1 MNPIP
6 KKRLLVLGFD
16 AMDVELVRSW
26 SAAGYLPTFR
36 RLFENSAWAQY
47 SEPPEYLNGVPWTN
61 INTGLG
67 PLQNDFYSLAKFC
80 PDSYRLRQAKADDVK
95 GDPFWKWFA
104 QSERRIV
111 VADVP
116 YSIPRSDYG
125 GKQYCGWGQHD
136 VAWSQTSVPRGLFH
150 DLSTRFGN
158 HPLPY
163 CHNYSTATDSLLH
176 LRSGLLTGIERR
188 TALFK
193 SLIGEHDWELFYGVY
208 SEPHC
213 AGHLMWHLE
222 DASHPQYNPEQA
234 AVAGHALRE
243 VYAGIDRA
251 LGELI
256 GCVDAGT
263 TCVIFFSH
271 GMGPNYHAEHLFAQF
286 VERFNLWWRG
296 ESPKSLSQNG
306 RRGPWDSLWRG
317 SVGRIPA
324 AWRASVK
331 HQLPLS
337 FRNWITIKREQN
349 PSRWSRMPAFS
360 IPRDGYS
367 SLRVN
372 LAGRESEGRV
382 GTGDEYT
389 RYLDAFT
396 EALSQLVNAEN
407 GERVVEQMF
416 RADQRINP
424 MKLGSGPD
432 LVVWWSK
439 RRPIRAIHSGTL
451 GTIAGEFTDLRSG
464 EHVMRGML
472 LVSQLH
478 AKRGRHTIPGMKGV
492 DIPVTLC
499 ELGGVQ
505 PRIALEGTS
514 RAGEFLTH

>member
-1 MNPIP
+1 MNAIP

-26 SAAGYLPTFR
+26 AAAGYLPTFR
-36 RLFENSAWAQY
+36 RLLENSAWTQY
-47 SEPPEYLNGVPWTN
+47 TEPPEYLNGVPWTN

-67 PLQNDFYSLAKFC
+67 PLRNDFYSVSKFY
-80 PDSYRLRQAKADDVK
+80 PGSYRMRQTRADDVK

-116 YSIPRSDYG
+116 YSIPRTDYG

-136 VAWSQTSVPRGLFH
+136 VAWKKTSVPHGLLY
-150 DLSTRFGN
+150 DLSTRFGI

-163 CHNYSTATDSLLH
+163 CHNYSAETDSLLY
-176 LRSGLLTGIERR
+176 LRPGLLTGIERR
-188 TALFK
+188 TALLK
-193 SLIGEHDWELFYGVY
+193 SLIGERDWDLFYGVY

-222 DASHPQYNPEQA
+222 DESHPQHSQEQV
-234 AVAGHALRE
+234 AVVGHALRDI
-243 VYAGIDRA
+243 YAGIDRA

-256 GCVDAGT
+256 ACVDAGT

-286 VERFNLWWRG
+286 VDRFNHWWRG
-296 ESPKSLSQNG
+296 ESPESSSQNG
-306 RRGPWDSLWRG
+306 KRGQFDSLWQG

-324 AWRASVK
+324 SWRASVK
-331 HQLPLS
+331 HNLPLS
-337 FRNWITIKREQN
+337 LRNWITIKRQQN
-349 PSRWSRMPAFS
+349 PSRWARMLAFS

-372 LAGRESEGRV
+372 LLGRESEGRV
-382 GTGDEYT
+382 GTGDEYR

-396 EALSQLVNAEN
+396 ESLFKLVNAEN
-407 GERVVEQMF
+407 GKPVVEQIF
-416 RADQRINP
+416 RADQLINP

-439 RRPIRAIHSGTL
+439 SCPIRAIHSGTL
-451 GTIAGEFTDLRSG
+451 GTISGEFTDQRTG

-472 LVSQLH
+472 LVSH
-478 AKRGRHTIPGMKGV
+478 PRAKRGHHMIPGMKGV
-492 DIPVTLC
+492 DIPATLC
-499 ELGGVQ
+499 ELGDVQ
-505 PRIALEGTS
+505 PAITLEGTS
-514 RAGEFLTH
+514 RCREFMAG